1 MYTREYLIA
10 LFFPAQRPYWFVSVL
25 LRNPIPFPYPYFP
38 NPIPFPPKNIETEV
52 EMRFFHPF
60 SSLRPTEPANASII
74 MLTATKQ
81 ARDALYRRINE
92 SIMHLCMQ
100 AWRRF
105 ISGLTWICC
114 CRSMDGME
122 GAESV
127 RDLLKEAGLWLPE
140 LNNARDSDPVPV
152 DCAQIAMYWAV
163 TVIRYL

>member
-25 LRNPIPFPYPYFP
+25 PRNPIPFPYPYFP
-38 NPIPFPPKNIETEV
+38 NPIPFPPKNIETVV

-60 SSLRPTEPANASII
+60 SSLRPTELANASTI

-105 ISGLTWICC
+105 ISGLTWICW
-114 CRSMDGME
+114 RKPGFDSRGSIMLVTVILHLRI
-122 GAESV
+122 V
-127 RDLLKEAGLWLPE
+127 RKSQCAG
-140 LNNARDSDPVPV
+140 
-152 DCAQIAMYWAV
+152 V